1 MEGKLREWSHK
12 KANKRPKASRKERN
26 ARSEKRH
33 KTVSKKKSRRTIQR
47 ESLSSLGEIEE
58 IEHVYLSAMTFDMLD
73 PLLDESSDQSASEA
87 DETMIETATMSASS
101 SIAHSSSSSGTSGES
116 EPPKEFFDNL
126 LEQPE
131 HRAMIKESGITR
143 ALYLEKVIKAPNK
156 ELGDMYYDLAKKRY
170 REREEEKVPRTL
182 QYPERLHVS
191 GKRQIQGGITN

>member
-1 MEGKLREWSHK
+1 MEGRLREWSRK
-12 KANKRPKASRKERN
+12 KANKRQKASRKDRN

-58 IEHVYLSAMTFDMLD
+58 IEHVYLSAMTFDMLY
-73 PLLDESSDQSASEA
+73 PLLDESTDQSASEA

-143 ALYLEKVIKAPNK
+143 ALYLEK
-156 ELGDMYYDLAKKRY
+156 L
-170 REREEEKVPRTL
+170 
-182 QYPERLHVS
+182 
-191 GKRQIQGGITN
+191 